1 MIELRL
7 PSGGSARVLTTD
19 GERVTLLCPA
29 ASPPGSSLV
38 VELDGAK
45 VTVKVRGS
53 QRVAADELGRAFRVE
68 GRFVSL
74 PRALRIALTNPA
86 APAVDPEKH

>member
-1 MIELRL
+1 MTELEL
-7 PSGGSARVLTTD
+7 PSGATALVLETD
-19 GERVTLLCPA
+19 GERVTLLAPA

-38 VELDGAK
+38 LALGGAS

-53 QRVAADELGRAFRVE
+53 RRVEADAAGRCFRVE

-74 PRALRIALTNPA
+74 SRALRLALTGE
-86 APAVDPEKH
+86 APA